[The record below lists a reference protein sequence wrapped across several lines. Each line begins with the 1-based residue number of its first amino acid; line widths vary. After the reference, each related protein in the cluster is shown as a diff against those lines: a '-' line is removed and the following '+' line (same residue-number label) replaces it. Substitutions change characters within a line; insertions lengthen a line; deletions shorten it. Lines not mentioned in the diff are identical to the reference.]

1 MAEPL
6 PDYSDLHRLVDRLT
20 PDQARAV
27 RAVVLQLVPEQSAA
41 SGASP
46 DGRRRRFSVTGIGH
60 ADPDL
65 AARSQDILRAELG
78 NQEQ

>member
-20 PDQARAV
+20 LDQVRAV
-27 RAVVLQLVPEQSAA
+27 RAVVLQLVPQEPAETSNA
-41 SGASP
+41 GDDRP
-46 DGRRRRFSVTGIGH
+46 RRFSVTGIGH
-60 ADPDL
+60 AGPDL

-78 NQEQ
+78 DHPQ

>member
-27 RAVVLQLVPEQSAA
+27 RAVVLQLVPAPPAE
-41 SGASP
+41 SGASI
-46 DGRRRRFSVTGIGH
+46 DGRRRRFSVTGVGH

-65 AARSQDILRAELG
+65 AARSQDIVRAELG
-78 NQEQ
+78 DQGQ